1 MDRLESMS
9 MLLTS
14 IEKGSF
20 SAAARELGVPV
31 PTLTRKI
38 SDLEEQLGTQLLMRS
53 TRKLTLTDAGVG
65 YVTAAR
71 RILELVEEQERE
83 AVGEF
88 IAPRGELVIT
98 APVLFGRL
106 HVLPEVLEFLA
117 LFPEI
122 NINLL
127 QSDRYVDL
135 IGDQVDLAV
144 RIGKLPDSG
153 MIATQVGSL
162 RTVVC
167 ATPALLASRGIPQAP
182 ADLADMPCVV
192 FNGPRLSPGW
202 RFRTPGSNATVNI
215 AVKPRLQVATP
226 DAAVEA
232 AVRGLG
238 FVYLLDYHVADA
250 IQSGKLRVVLEEYEV
265 ETLPVHMLHVARAQ
279 MPLKLRRFIDFAVPR
294 LRQALA
300 DLGNGK

>member
-1 MDRLESMS
+1 MS

-20 SAAARELGVPV
+20 SAAARELRVPV

-53 TRKLTLTDAGVG
+53 TRKLTLTDAGAG
-65 YVTAAR
+65 YVAAAR
-71 RILELVEEQERE
+71 RILDLVEEQEKE
-83 AVGEF
+83 VVGEF

-98 APVLFGRL
+98 APVLFSRL
-106 HVLPEVLEFLA
+106 HVLPEIVEFLT

-122 NINLL
+122 NITLL
-127 QSDRYVDL
+127 QSDRYADL

-153 MIATQVGSL
+153 LIATRVGSL

-167 ATPALLASRGIPQAP
+167 ASPALLARHGVPQEP
-182 ADLADMPCVV
+182 ADLTDMPCIV

-202 RFRTPGSNATVNI
+202 RFRVPDSQASINV

-238 FVYLLDYHVADA
+238 FVYLLDYHVDEAVRT
-250 IQSGKLRVVLEEYEV
+250 GKLSVVLDQYEV
-265 ETLPVHMLHVARAQ
+265 ETLPIHLLHVARGQ

-294 LRQALA
+294 LRASLA
-300 DLGNGK
+300 GLGRTERD

>member
-1 MDRLESMS
+1 MS
-9 MLLTS
+9 MLLTA

-20 SAAARELGVPV
+20 SAAARDIGVPV

-65 YVTAAR
+65 YVEAAR
-71 RILELVEEQERE
+71 RIIELVEEQERE

-106 HVLPEVLEFLA
+106 HVLPEILAFLA

-122 NINLL
+122 NVNLL
-127 QSDRYVDL
+127 QSDRYADL
-135 IGDQVDLAV
+135 VGDQVDLAV

-153 MIATQVGSL
+153 LIATQVGAL

-167 ATPALLASRGIPQAP
+167 ASPALLASQGVPQEP
-182 ADLADMPCVV
+182 SDLAGKPCIV

-202 RFRTPGSNATVNI
+202 RFRAPGSEATMNI

-238 FVYLLDYHVADA
+238 FAYLLDYHVADA
-250 IQSGKLRVVLEEYEV
+250 VKEGKLTIVLEQYEV
-265 ETLPVHMLHVARAQ
+265 ETLPIHLLHVARGQ

-294 LRQALA
+294 LRTSLA
-300 DLGNGK
+300 GFGQVRL